1 MVGHED
7 VGVECQPIALAI
19 ALQAPQTRAVIRV
32 VMKDRRA
39 AIPAG
44 EHVVERAGNIGA

>member
-19 ALQAPQTRAVIRV
+19 ARQTRAVIRV

-39 AIPAG
+39 AIPAS